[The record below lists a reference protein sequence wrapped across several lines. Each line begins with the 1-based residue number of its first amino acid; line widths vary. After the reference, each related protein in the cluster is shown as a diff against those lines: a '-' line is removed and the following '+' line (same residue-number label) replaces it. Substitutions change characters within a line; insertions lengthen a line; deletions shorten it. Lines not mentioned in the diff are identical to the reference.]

1 MEILPN
7 KPILPLFQP
16 KAKEDD
22 PALRKTS
29 TDFAAML
36 FAQMFSELRGSAKEE
51 DEESPFG
58 GDKDSD
64 LFMNF
69 YDLALSQKYVATGGN
84 GVAEQLYQQLLK
96 GK

>member
-7 KPILPLFQP
+7 PPILPQIQP
-16 KAKEDD
+16 KAKADD
-22 PALRKTS
+22 PALKKTS

-36 FAQMFSELRGSAKEE
+36 FAQMFSELRGSANEE
-51 DEESPFG
+51 DEESLFG
-58 GDKDSD
+58 GEKDTD

-69 YDLALSQKYVATGGN
+69 YDLAVSQKYVATGGN